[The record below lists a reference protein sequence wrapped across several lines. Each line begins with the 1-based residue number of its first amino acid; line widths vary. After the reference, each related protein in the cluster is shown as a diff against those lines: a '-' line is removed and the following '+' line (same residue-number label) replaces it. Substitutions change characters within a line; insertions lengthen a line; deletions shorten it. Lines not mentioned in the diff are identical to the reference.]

1 MFAVRRT
8 IELSEDRD
16 ILRRTEWDHLT
27 GFYNKEFFYG
37 YAAQLETMA

>member
-16 ILRRTEWDHLT
+16 ILRRTERDHLT
-27 GFYNKEFFYG
+27 GLYNKEFFYG